1 DRERSLA
8 EDPTAGLK
16 PPKSPRR
23 LPSAL
28 SPDEA
33 GQLVEIVA
41 DDPLSLRDRAI
52 LELAYSSGLRLSE
65 LSGLDVARVDLD
77 QGEARV
83 LGKGAKER
91 IVPVGKSAL
100 DALRN
105 WLVARRAI
113 AAPGETAL

>member
-1 DRERSLA
+1 MLSAWRAFYRFLLDHDRALA

-16 PPKSPRR
+16 APKSPRR

-33 GQLVEIVA
+33 AQLVEIVA

-65 LSGLDVARVDLD
+65 LAGLDVARVDLD
-77 QGEARV
+77 GGEARV
-83 LGKGAKER
+83 IGKGAKER
-91 IVPVGKSAL
+91 IVPVGA
-100 DALRN
+100 RG
-105 WLVARRAI
+105 ARRA
-113 AAPGETAL
+113 ARVA